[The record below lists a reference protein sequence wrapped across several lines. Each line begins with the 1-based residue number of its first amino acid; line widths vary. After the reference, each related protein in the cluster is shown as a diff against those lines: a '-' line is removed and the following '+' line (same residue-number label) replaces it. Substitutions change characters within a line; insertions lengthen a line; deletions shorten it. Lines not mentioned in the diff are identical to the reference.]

1 MPRSMTGFARIET
14 QHAWGH
20 LICEIRSVNHRYLE
34 PNFRL
39 SESLRSLEPYLRDNL
54 RKRLGRGKVD
64 LVLALKMDEGQAKT
78 SDFDAELAKSIIAMA
93 AQVGGMAT
101 QSAPLNP
108 LEVLQWPGVMKAQEL
123 DQKELET
130 QAKET
135 FAKTVNELIANR
147 EREGNELA
155 AFIEQRLQ
163 GVEET
168 VELLRPRIPELL
180 AAQEEKLRSKLQALK
195 MEVDEDRLTQEL
207 VYLAQKADVAE
218 ELDRLEAHVVEV
230 RLALKQKDP
239 VGRRLDFLM
248 QELNREANTL
258 SSKSNASD
266 TTLSAVDLKV
276 MIEQMREQVQN
287 IE

>member
-64 LVLALKMDEGQAKT
+64 LVLALKMDEGQAKA
-78 SDFDAELAKSIIAMA
+78 SEFDSELAKSIIAMA
-93 AQVGGMAT
+93 EQVGGMAT

-123 DQKELET
+123 DQKELEA
-130 QAKET
+130 QAKDT